1 MLSVKNLTSGGA
13 ATSANYYE
21 EKDNYYFVGEEGIGW
36 FGKGAQRLGLTGMVD
51 RNTFKQMLEGKLPDG
66 TDLSFNVNG
75 KNKHRPGYDLTFS
88 APKSVSVLALV
99 EGNAAVLDAHK
110 QAVLSALKEIESVT
124 STRSMTKGVTQ
135 TEITG
140 NAIAALF
147 LHTTNRNLD
156 PNLHT
161 HALLM
166 NATWSDKKGW
176 KALSSDKINRSG
188 FSEIINDLQVTFGSI
203 YRQHLKESLQKQGY
217 SFISTGKNGLWEI
230 EGVPTEPFS
239 SRRKEVVEAVGET
252 ASAKQKSAAVLATRK
267 AKTFTNVETLHKEW
281 QARLAKTGYSADN
294 VKKAENLNP
303 STPMVN
309 LKEAISQSIKV
320 LSDKNTR
327 FSYDALLTHV
337 INRLPCQPK
346 VLDILRKE
354 INQAIKQGNLVPLN
368 SESTLLTTEN
378 HLKQENEVS
387 TLIHQL
393 RYSKHELTTTQES
406 ALAKNITQNNVRFNL
421 VNLKG
426 GFAHE
431 IRVIDEIHT
440 LAKENKLNTVIIT
453 PNKKISN
460 KLQEQVKKKVKTISI
475 DDYFNDTQKNNHK
488 RQLIGIY
495 QSEHL
500 PLNKVAALLSR
511 SYAEGDTIIALD
523 SASRKNKGL
532 TSEIARALGTEPI
545 NAFES
550 NADKHLY
557 FIPEQDKASRIKT
570 AANHFA
576 NLYALNKDVIIQV
589 GNNPT
594 KEAIT
599 TQTRDI
605 LIEKGLLSENKRV
618 VTTKKSIFLDA
629 ANRNQRNTY
638 NIGMI
643 LERTTENERQQYQI
657 KSISKQSNKLL
668 LQDRFGNTSAL
679 SINKIDSHYR
689 LFKVQ
694 EIELREGDSVKST
707 GVFGQNIQA
716 GKTFTVTELKKGNF
730 LFADKI
736 IMEDEYGKKASF
748 TPKADCKLEYHYCE
762 AFGNSLN
769 KNQTVIA
776 VFNEKEV
783 NNSTINQIRHSGK
796 NIIGIT
802 GLDSDSIQKRLQ
814 QSEISTTVLAD
825 IQQGNESFIKA
836 ADVAKHNVT
845 LDIQKQLNIAID
857 RRTKSNIVF
866 NSIDVVAD
874 AAKSSDFSF
883 EDCLKAFKERI
894 KKGEVKCVDETT
906 HEFYGR
912 FIRKED
918 FDNEVKILS
927 QILQGKNSQLPLIQ
941 NNEKLHFTGLTQGQQ
956 KAAEL
961 VLTSKDQTIMIQGY
975 AGVGKTTQFK
985 TVAQALNDNRP
996 DVNIMGLAPTHKA
1009 VNELQA
1015 AGIKSQTI
1023 ASFLM
1028 EKHQNNLKTS
1038 YKNTLFVIDESS
1050 MIGNKTLAELLVNI
1064 TDNAGRVVLSGDAKQ
1079 LKAFER
1085 GAPFALAWQRSAADK
1100 VVMDEIVRQTP
1111 ELKPAIEAIIAGKTQ
1126 KSLDII
1132 RQVSPDRV
1140 ARNRGAFIP
1149 ESSIINTFGSFSKG
1163 RNNEDHIDLDRMIV
1177 NDFVG
1182 RTKEARDNTVII
1194 TPLNADRT
1202 FLNRSIHAVMQS
1214 KEMLGK
1220 SAHIPVLQR
1229 INHQEADLKDTQFWQ
1244 NQLGNVAKINQHY
1257 FEITE
1262 VSKEGIVS
1270 LINRENNQEKYLS
1283 PLEVNPAVVALFE
1296 DKTIEVS
1303 EGEKIRLTTTDK
1315 DRNIANNDRGMI
1327 KRIEDDKLYIEL
1339 NSKLVTYQPQKEY
1352 ADRHLD
1358 YTYAITSYASQ
1369 GASYPYVIVY
1379 ESARTI
1385 AAMDNTYVEL
1395 SRAKAHVQL
1404 YLRDGDTWMK
1414 NLTKNSG
1421 DRVTAHDIL
1430 NKQEDQLARNEIRI
1444 WDNSKEVGNTKLA
1457 QKIDPTLLEVAR
1469 FSHHDRP
1476 ELLLPV
1482 TNEHGIQRGNLHIP
1496 VGVYTG
1502 KTDLE
1507 EATYKGASDGIYIVL
1522 NKGNDE
1528 NSINIYTLS
1537 QFDEALKN
1545 DTKDHSI
1552 VIELDNVHRNEIP
1565 ESLSQDIEAE
1575 KVNNK
1580 PDITLESALLHDDE
1594 KIPDLQ
1600 LEEEPL
1606 KLEKENDEMNISY
1619 HHEEE
1624 KNSKIKEKEYGD

>member
-13 ATSANYYE
+13 SASANYYE
-21 EKDNYYFVGEEGIGW
+21 EKDNYYFVGEEGTGW
-36 FGKGAQRLGLTGMVD
+36 FGKGAERLGLTGTVD
-51 RNTFKQMLEGKLPDG
+51 RNTFEQMLEGKLPDG
-66 TDLSFNVNG
+66 TQLSFNKTG
-75 KNKHRPGYDLTFS
+75 KNQHRPGYDLTFS

-99 EGNAAVLDAHK
+99 EGNTAVLDAHK
-110 QAVLSALKEIESVT
+110 KAVASALKEIENIS
-124 STRSMTKGVTQ
+124 STRTMTKGVTQ
-135 TEITG
+135 TEMTS
-140 NAIAALF
+140 NTIAALF
-147 LHTTNRNLD
+147 MHTTNRNLD

-161 HALLM
+161 HALLI

-176 KALSSDKINRSG
+176 KTLSSDTINRNG
-188 FSEIINDLQVTFGSI
+188 FNEIIRDLQITFGSI

-337 INRLPCQPK
+337 INRIPCQPK
-346 VLDILRKE
+346 VLETLRKE
-354 INQAIKQGNLVPLN
+354 INQAIKQGSIVPLN

-378 HLKQENEVS
+378 HLKQENAVS

-393 RYSKHELTTTQES
+393 RYSKHELTTAQES

-426 GFAHE
+426 GFTHE
-431 IRVIDEIHT
+431 IQVIEELHG

-453 PNKKISN
+453 PNKKISD
-460 KLQEQVKKKVKTISI
+460 KLQEQVNKKVKTISI
-475 DDYFNDTQKNNHK
+475 DDYLNAPHKNNNK

-511 SYAEGDTIIALD
+511 SYTEGDTIIALD

-557 FIPEQDKASRIKT
+557 FVPEQDKTSRIQT

-576 NLYALNKDVIIQV
+576 NFYALNKDVIIQA

-599 TQTRDI
+599 TKTREV
-605 LIEKGLLSENKRV
+605 LIEKGLLSENKMV
-618 VTTKKSIFLDA
+618 VATKKSIFLDA
-629 ANRNQRNTY
+629 ANRNQRSTY

-668 LQDRFGNTSAL
+668 LQDSAGNTSAL

-694 EIELREGDSVKST
+694 EMELREGDRVKST

-716 GKTFTVTELKKGNF
+716 GKTFTITELKKGNF

-748 TPKADCKLEYHYCE
+748 TPKADSKLEYHYCE
-762 AFGNSLN
+762 AFGNSLD

-783 NNSTINQIRHSGK
+783 NNLTINQIRRSGK

-814 QSEISTTVLAD
+814 QSEISTTVLSD
-825 IQQGNESFIKA
+825 IQQGDESFLKA
-836 ADVAKHNVT
+836 AEVAKNNAT
-845 LDIQKQLNIAID
+845 PDIQKQLNIAID
-857 RRTKSNIVF
+857 RRTKSSMVF
-866 NSIDVVAD
+866 NSLDVITD
-874 AAKSSDFSF
+874 AAKSSNFTF
-883 EDCLKAFKERI
+883 NDCINAFKQRL

-918 FDNEVKILS
+918 FDNEVKILT

-941 NNEKLHFTGLTQGQQ
+941 NKEKLHFTGLTQGQQ
-956 KAAEL
+956 KAAKL

-996 DVNIMGLAPTHKA
+996 DVNIVGLAPTHKA

-1050 MIGNKTLAELLVNI
+1050 MIGNKTLAELLLNI

-1111 ELKPAIEAIIAGKTQ
+1111 ELKPAIEAIIAGNTQ

-1140 ARNRGAFIP
+1140 ARNNGAFIP
-1149 ESSIINTFGSFSKG
+1149 ESAIMKG
-1163 RNNEDHIDLDRMIV
+1163 DSSGKPQENDNQMIKMVIDDY
-1177 NDFVG
+1177 VG
-1182 RTKEARDNTVII
+1182 REKEARDNTVII
-1194 TPLNADRT
+1194 TPLNADRNQ
-1202 FLNRSIHAVMQS
+1202 LNENIHAVMQS
-1214 KEMLGK
+1214 QQMLGK
-1220 SAHIPVLQR
+1220 SAIIPVLQR
-1229 INHQEADLKDTQFWQ
+1229 INHQEADLKDSQFWQ
-1244 NQLGNVAKINQHY
+1244 NQLGHIAKINQHY
-1257 FEITE
+1257 FQITG
-1262 VSKEGIVS
+1262 VSKEGIVG

-1327 KRIEDDKLYIEL
+1327 KRIEGDKLYIEL
-1339 NSKLVTYQPQKEY
+1339 NGKLVTYQPQKEY

-1379 ESARTI
+1379 EGSRTI

-1395 SRAKAHVQL
+1395 SRAKAHVQI
-1404 YLRDGDTWMK
+1404 YLRDGDAWMEA
-1414 NLTKNSG
+1414 LTKNSG
-1421 DRVTAHDIL
+1421 DRLTAHDIL

-1444 WDNSKEVGNTKLA
+1444 WDNSKEIGNTKLA
-1457 QKIDPTLLEVAR
+1457 QKIEPSLLEVAR

-1482 TNEHGIQRGNLHIP
+1482 NNEHGIQRGNLHIP

-1502 KTDLE
+1502 KVNIE
-1507 EATYKGASDGIYIVL
+1507 EATYKGASDGLYIVL

-1528 NSINIYTLS
+1528 NSINLYSLS
-1537 QFDEALKN
+1537 QFDEALKK

-1552 VIELDNVHRNEIP
+1552 VIELDNTNIPINEIP
-1565 ESLSQDIEAE
+1565 ESLPQDREIEKINE
-1575 KVNNK
+1575 NQ
-1580 PDITLESALLHDDE
+1580 DITLESALLHDDE

-1600 LEEEPL
+1600 LAEESPTR
-1606 KLEKENDEMNISY
+1606 EKENEEINISY

-1624 KNSKIKEKEYGD
+1624 QKQKIKEKEYGD